1 MDSNRAAL
9 RAARPLGLALLP
21 LAAVALFIAAPLWAL
36 LTEGLQPASWD
47 TLVAGSTWRV
57 MGYTTAQA
65 LVSTA
70 LSIGLALPVA
80 FALYRLSIPGR
91 RIWLA
96 LITIPFVLPTV
107 VVGLAFRELLPFAGT
122 TWAIIVAH
130 VFFNVGLAVRVIGA
144 VWGQLDG
151 RLGEVAASLGASAF
165 ARFRLI
171 TWPLLRPAITAAS
184 VLVFMFTFTSFGV
197 VLVVGDP
204 ALPTIE
210 VEIYQRAIQRL
221 DLDAAAALA
230 ILQLVVVVFTLGLA
244 SRLQQRLSV
253 VGVVA
258 DVSRR
263 ERPRGTGDYL
273 AVSIA
278 VFVAVAVILPIAQLV
293 ATSLQVGDSWGLT
306 WYAEAFAPSDNT
318 TRATPVS
325 KALWISARY
334 AVVATMIALVL
345 GMLAAISVTHLKR
358 GQATL
363 DTIVTLPLGISAVSI
378 GLGLLLLS
386 IGGPL
391 DLRGWWLLV
400 PLGQALV
407 AMPIVV
413 RVVLPV
419 LRSIDPRLRDVA
431 ASLGARPIR
440 VWLTVDGP
448 LALRAAAVAGA
459 LSAAVSLGE
468 FGATAF
474 LARADT
480 PTVPVQIVRLLSRPG
495 EANLGQAAVLS
506 VILVIVTATVVGV
519 AERARPSKSTGW

>member
-1 MDSNRAAL
+1 
-9 RAARPLGLALLP
+9 
-21 LAAVALFIAAPLWAL
+21 
-36 LTEGLQPASWD
+36 
-47 TLVAGSTWRV
+47 
-57 MGYTTAQA
+57 
-65 LVSTA
+65 
-70 LSIGLALPVA
+70 
-80 FALYRLSIPGR
+80 
-91 RIWLA
+91 
-96 LITIPFVLPTV
+96 
-107 VVGLAFRELLPFAGT
+107 
-122 TWAIIVAH
+122 
-130 VFFNVGLAVRVIGA
+130 
-144 VWGQLDG
+144 
-151 RLGEVAASLGASAF
+151 
-165 ARFRLI
+165 
-171 TWPLLRPAITAAS
+171 
-184 VLVFMFTFTSFGV
+184 
-197 VLVVGDP
+197 
-204 ALPTIE
+204 
-210 VEIYQRAIQRL
+210 
-221 DLDAAAALA
+221 
-230 ILQLVVVVFTLGLA
+230 
-244 SRLQQRLSV
+244 
-253 VGVVA
+253 
-258 DVSRR
+258 
-263 ERPRGTGDYL
+263 
-273 AVSIA
+273 
-278 VFVAVAVILPIAQLV
+278 
-293 ATSLQVGDSWGLT
+293 
-306 WYAEAFAPSDNT
+306 
-318 TRATPVS
+318 
-325 KALWISARY
+325 
-334 AVVATMIALVL
+334 VL

-391 DLRGWWLLV
+391 DLRDWWLLV

>member
-1 MDSNRAAL
+1 VDSNRAAL

-263 ERPRGTGDYL
+263 ERPRG
-273 AVSIA
+273 
-278 VFVAVAVILPIAQLV
+278 
-293 ATSLQVGDSWGLT
+293 DSWGLT

-318 TRATPVS
+318 TRATPVAE
-325 KALWISARY
+325 ALWISSRY